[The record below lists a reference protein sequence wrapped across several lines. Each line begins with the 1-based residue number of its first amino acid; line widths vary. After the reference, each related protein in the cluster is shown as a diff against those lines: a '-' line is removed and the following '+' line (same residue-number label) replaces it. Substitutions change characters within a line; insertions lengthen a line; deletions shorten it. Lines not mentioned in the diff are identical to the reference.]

1 MIVVVANRHDQ
12 SAQDIVARWNNQ
24 GAAMLTCE
32 DLSLSG
38 WKYHIGHPEN
48 SAAVVDG
55 QVVPQT
61 AITGVLT
68 RRPCIFE
75 EELLHIH
82 PADRTYVAGE
92 MHAFLVS
99 WLSSLTCPVLN
110 CPTPTCL
117 SGPYWRTEQWTMT
130 AARMGIPVRAAYRHI
145 SWHTTTA
152 TTAATTSQSVEV
164 ESCKSEEIIE
174 VTVVGERCIGNSDST
189 LVRQAR
195 QLATAAGV
203 DLLSV
208 RFNHR
213 DGTFSGVNLW
223 PDLTDD
229 ITQAILELLQRKK
242 V

>member
-1 MIVVVANRHDQ
+1 
-12 SAQDIVARWNNQ
+12 
-24 GAAMLTCE
+24 MLCVG
-32 DLSLSG
+32 S
-38 WKYHIGHPEN
+38 
-48 SAAVVDG
+48 
-55 QVVPQT
+55 
-61 AITGVLT
+61 
-68 RRPCIFE
+68 
-75 EELLHIH
+75 
-82 PADRTYVAGE
+82 
-92 MHAFLVS
+92 
-99 WLSSLTCPVLN
+99 
-110 CPTPTCL
+110 
-117 SGPYWRTEQWTMT
+117 
-130 AARMGIPVRAAYRHI
+130 GIPVREGDKDI

-152 TTAATTSQSVEV
+152 PTAATTSQSVEV

-229 ITQAILELLQRKK
+229 ITQAILELLQGKK

>member
-1 MIVVVANRHDQ
+1 MIVVVANPYDQ

-32 DLSLSG
+32 DLSRSG

-48 SAAVVDG
+48 STAFVDG

-61 AITGVLT
+61 AITGALT

-82 PADRTYVAGE
+82 PADRTYVASE

-99 WLSSLTCPVLN
+99 WLSSLSCPVLN
-110 CPTPTCL
+110 RPTPTCL
-117 SGPYWRTEQWTMT
+117 SGPYWRTEQWIMT
-130 AARMGIPVRAAYRHI
+130 AARMGIPVRAVYRHI
-145 SWHTTTA
+145 SWHITAPTTVI
-152 TTAATTSQSVEV
+152 TTSQPVEA
-164 ESCKSEEIIE
+164 ESSKSEEIIE
-174 VTVVGERCIGNSDST
+174 LTIVGGRCIGNGDST
-189 LVRQAR
+189 LVEQAR

-208 RFNHR
+208 RFNHH

-229 ITQAILELLQRKK
+229 IAEAILELLQGKK